1 MKGFEELA
9 EVLARGAE
17 PRERLEAAEK
27 LAELDDPRVAPTL
40 ARALADPDPEVRRC
54 VEALLAQFCRGDR
67 RGQLATLLAEAE
79 RVAAALA
86 AEARRLRG
94 ELPEEPQRMLPIEP
108 IEPPPG
114 FDGLCAL
121 VRLTGGPLDLKRV
134 ARLLA
139 PAVGLPPFEVARGIQ
154 ATKGFLAR
162 DVSAEVARRLV
173 AQLARAGVVAGAVPM
188 SSLPQP
194 LKHVRLRSPSFGPDA
209 LRGQLLPSGEESV
222 PWASVELAVAARL
235 EMELEPDALEESWS
249 PLSRPLR
256 PRAQKRA
263 DQEPVYDYV
272 LEVFAAEPPRRLRL
286 MTYELDFKVMQRRPT
301 RFNRVA
307 RMAREVF
314 RRADRGRLAAGLRR
328 LADHDDENW
337 HDLTFTSPVGYEDY
351 VTWQRLLLALG
362 VPLPS

>member
-1 MKGFEELA
+1 MKGFDELA
-9 EVLARGAE
+9 ELLARGAD

-40 ARALADPDPEVRRC
+40 ARALADPDPDVRRR
-54 VEALLAQFCRGDR
+54 VEALLAGFCRRDR
-67 RGQLATLLAEAE
+67 KGQLTTLLEEAE

-86 AEARRLRG
+86 SEAQRLRG
-94 ELPEEPQRMLPIEP
+94 EVPEEPEPTRPIEP
-108 IEPPPG
+108 ILPPEG
-114 FDGLCAL
+114 FAGPCAI
-121 VRLTGGPLDLKRV
+121 VRLTGEAMDLKRV
-134 ARLLA
+134 ARLIA
-139 PAVGLPPFEVARGIQ
+139 PAVGLPPFEVTRGVQ
-154 ATKGFLAR
+154 MTKGFLAR
-162 DVSAEVARRLV
+162 EAPAEPARRLV
-173 AQLARAGVVAGAVPM
+173 AQLAKAGVLAAAVPM

-194 LKHVRLRSPSFGPDA
+194 LRPIRLRTPSFGTDA

-222 PWASVELAVAARL
+222 AWPAVELVVAARV
-235 EMELEPDALEESWS
+235 EMDLEPDALKEDWS

-263 DQEPVYDYV
+263 DQEPVYDYL
-272 LEVFAAEPPRRLRL
+272 LEVFASDPPRRLRL
-286 MTYELDFKVMQRRPT
+286 VTYELDFSVMQRRPT

-307 RMAREVF
+307 RMAREIF
-314 RRADRGRLAAGLRR
+314 RRAGRGCLAAGLRR

-351 VTWQRLLLALG
+351 VAWQRLLLTLG